1 MIDWLYQLDLWVAT
15 CSGLLLLILG
25 LFGRKPSGLSILLI
39 GLVELVLVVQLVS
52 SIALAIQGQRAHGDT
67 YEFFGYL
74 LVALL
79 IPAAAAFWALIERS
93 RWSTVILGFAALTV
107 SVMFV
112 RMAQIWL
119 GITVS

>member
-1 MIDWLYQLDLWVAT
+1 MIEWLYSLELWVAT
-15 CSGLLLLILG
+15 GSGLFLLLLG

-39 GLVELVLVVQLVS
+39 AAVELILVIQLAASIFLAVQ
-52 SIALAIQGQRAHGDT
+52 GERAQGDT
-67 YEFFGYL
+67 VEFFGYL
-74 LVALL
+74 FVALL

-93 RWSTVILGFAALTV
+93 KWSTVILGFAALTV